1 MAVAVGTVTTG
12 TVSSSTGLTFN
23 HNATGASLLMVY
35 AGSRGSGG
43 PTVTGVTFNGVAMT
57 LVDGGVEAQTGGYWY
72 YLLAPDT
79 GAHNVVVSFSGTV
92 NAGGTAVNLSWTS
105 TTAPIGGYGKTQFNG
120 GTTATRNTTCVA
132 TSILLAGFSLTNSGN
147 AITVDGSQTSDSNFS
162 YTNSAHSVSH
172 KSVSAGV
179 NAMTYTT
186 SNAISDGVLVT
197 VEIKPPLE
205 PVTMGLGSYTLTG
218 QSASFIRSYR
228 LVAELGSYALTGYN
242 AAINKAYTVVM
253 GLGSYAL
260 TGYSLA
266 ISRTYRLVMGL
277 GSYTL
282 TGIDAII
289 KMSYKLVASLGSYAL
304 TGYDLVTRGQ
314 RYTYDTKPTSSYSN
328 DTKPTSSYSND
339 TKPTSSYSNDTKPSS
354 SYSNDTKP
362 SNSWINDEKL

>member
-12 TVSSSTGLTFN
+12 TVSSSTGLTFS
-23 HNATGASLLMVY
+23 HDATGASLLMVY

-43 PTVTGVTFNGVAMT
+43 PTVTGVTFNGVSMT

-72 YLLAPDT
+72 YLLAPAT
-79 GAHNVVVSFSGTV
+79 GSHNVVVSFSGTV
-92 NAGGTAVNLSWTS
+92 NAGGTAVNLSGTS
-105 TTAPIGGYGKTQFNG
+105 TTVPIGGFGKTQFNG

-172 KSVSAGV
+172 KSVTAGTQS
-179 NAMTYTT
+179 MTYTT
-186 SNAISDGVLVT
+186 ANAISDGVLVT

-205 PVTMGLGSYTLTG
+205 PIVMGLGSYTLTG
-218 QSASFIRSYR
+218 QSASFIRSYK
-228 LVAELGSYALTGYN
+228 LTAELGTYAFTGFS

-266 ISRTYRLVMGL
+266 TSRTYRLVMGL

-282 TGIDAII
+282 TGIDAIM
-289 KMSYKLVASLGSYAL
+289 KMSYRLVASLGSYTL
-304 TGYDLVTRGQ
+304 TGYDLVTRGH
-314 RYTYDTKPTSSYSN
+314 RYTYDTKPTNSYSNDAKPTSSYSNDAKPTSSYSN
-328 DTKPTSSYSND
+328 DTIPTN
-339 TKPTSSYSNDTKPSS
+339 SYSNDTKPSGS
-354 SYSNDTKP
+354 WTND
-362 SNSWINDEKL
+362 DEL